1 VKEIDYLVVF
11 LTAMTMA
18 ICARMI
24 QRTLSEKKRTRRCFE
39 ILEVHL
45 MNKRTSRQKKASR
58 RSERLGR
65 SGAADK
71 VGIAK
76 SPDSLVKEKDE
87 PIKCASPPCYLSE
100 IED

>member
-1 VKEIDYLVVF
+1 
-11 LTAMTMA
+11 
-18 ICARMI
+18 
-24 QRTLSEKKRTRRCFE
+24 
-39 ILEVHL
+39 
-45 MNKRTSRQKKASR
+45 MNKRTSRQKKAG

-65 SGAADK
+65 SGVANK

-76 SPDSLVKEKDE
+76 LPNSLVKKKDE